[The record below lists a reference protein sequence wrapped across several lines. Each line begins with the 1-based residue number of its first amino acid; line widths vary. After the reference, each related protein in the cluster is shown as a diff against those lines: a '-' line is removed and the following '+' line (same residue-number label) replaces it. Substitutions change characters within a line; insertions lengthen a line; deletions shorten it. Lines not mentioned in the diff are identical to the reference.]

1 MGFETSLPQ
10 KGRKHAFK
18 HTTLCLI
25 AINAVALTRL
35 QNGETE
41 HLTSVAYLT

>member
-1 MGFETSLPQ
+1 MGKTV
-10 KGRKHAFK
+10 KYG
-18 HTTLCLI
+18 LI